1 MSVTAFFA
9 ATGLVLL
16 ALLFVADATTTSVVV
31 AAQPKSKTVASIA
44 SPGRDEMLSRLAG
57 YGQKLPD
64 RFSVRGANNNPSK
77 IAGAHAPT
85 GPRFRFWLLMAFPL

>member
-64 RFSVRGANNNPSK
+64 RFSVRGQ
-77 IAGAHAPT
+77 
-85 GPRFRFWLLMAFPL
+85 